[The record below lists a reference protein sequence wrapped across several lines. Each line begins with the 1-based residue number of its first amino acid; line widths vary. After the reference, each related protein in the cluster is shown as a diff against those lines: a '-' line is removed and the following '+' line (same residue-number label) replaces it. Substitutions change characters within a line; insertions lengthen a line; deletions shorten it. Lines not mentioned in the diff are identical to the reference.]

1 MGTAVRSGHHGRG
14 HSVDSMGWPET
25 HRYYAALHAVEEE
38 LDRTDDDVLPWRAE
52 YAEIFGDRHGL
63 LLALSRRWQV
73 LVQAQVER
81 PYEEDGRP
89 SAELRALAD
98 AHPGL
103 VKAIERSDR
112 AVARLTR
119 RVA

>member
-1 MGTAVRSGHHGRG
+1 
-14 HSVDSMGWPET
+14 MGWPET
-25 HRYYAALHAVEEE
+25 HRYYAALRTVEEE
-38 LDRTDDDVLPWRAE
+38 LDRTGDGLLPWRAE

-81 PYEEDGRP
+81 LYDEDGRP
-89 SAELRALAD
+89 SAELRDLTD

-103 VKAIERSDR
+103 VRAIERQ
-112 AVARLTR
+112 AQLTR